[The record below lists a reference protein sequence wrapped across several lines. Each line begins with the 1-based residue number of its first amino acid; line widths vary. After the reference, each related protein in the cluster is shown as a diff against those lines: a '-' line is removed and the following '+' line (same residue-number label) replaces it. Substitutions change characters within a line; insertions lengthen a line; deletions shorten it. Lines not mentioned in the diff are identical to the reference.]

1 MPEPIWHPVRV
12 PPLRSDID
20 VHLRASRQIVKRAQR
35 LRDLVD
41 LFAVFALVG
50 TAAGGITALFTTG
63 VYS

>member
-1 MPEPIWHPVRV
+1 MTTVWARTGV

-41 LFAVFALVG
+41 LFAVFALAG
-50 TAAGGITALFTTG
+50 TAAGGIIAIFTTG
-63 VYS
+63 LFS